1 MQSCRCGRLLQLAT
15 AFLLFAVHV
24 VHAGTFFNL
33 ITSDLASPQSHSAIL
48 AQEQPLNVSLSDRR
62 DRRKKKVPQVNDFLF
77 CSVLLCH
84 RNPFGAKSELLRM
97 AGAAVASPFGG
108 VLQEYTLLAEF
119 KLAQKHAAKG
129 LYLAVN
135 PSGAY
140 ASHKRTRRSQV
151 CQAVFFAPTSIA
163 DVVLLLRTA
172 WEDPAVAFEHDE
184 GCRCVVVVNGWL
196 GCRVRLQWVWGEK
209 GVTQPMS
216 FIIML

>member
-1 MQSCRCGRLLQLAT
+1 
-15 AFLLFAVHV
+15 
-24 VHAGTFFNL
+24 
-33 ITSDLASPQSHSAIL
+33 
-48 AQEQPLNVSLSDRR
+48 
-62 DRRKKKVPQVNDFLF
+62 
-77 CSVLLCH
+77 
-84 RNPFGAKSELLRM
+84 M

-140 ASHKRTRRSQV
+140 ASHKRTGGHKLS
-151 CQAVFFAPTSIA
+151 VFFAPTSTA
-163 DVVLLLRTA
+163 DAVLLWTA
-172 WEDPAVAFEHDE
+172 LEDPAVAFEHYE

-216 FIIML
+216 FVIVL